1 MVKNAACPVQIVL
14 DEVNNSCLTL
24 QRHITPVVTLLRL
37 TMPLCLASSF
47 INTSHDLQE
56 RYLCLSWRPL
66 HQKNQTWEKRGIR
79 EPSFACFQLTQ
90 THSGGFNEVC
100 KQ

>member
-66 HQKNQTWEKRGIR
+66 HQKIKRGR
-79 EPSFACFQLTQ
+79 NAASESPRLLV
-90 THSGGFNEVC
+90 FN
-100 KQ
+100 